1 VAGPASSAGPHLGRV
16 ASFEPTRGLGTVAD
30 DTGAVYDFHATA
42 IADGTRRIDV
52 GTPVSFT
59 LTPGHRGRYEA
70 RSLVALSSHHLPA

>member
-1 VAGPASSAGPHLGRV
+1 VAGPAPFAGPHLGRV
-16 ASFEPTRGLGTVAD
+16 TSFDRARGLGTITD
-30 DTGAVYDFHATA
+30 DDGAVYDFHATA

-59 LTPGHRGRYEA
+59 LSPGHRGRYEA

>member
-1 VAGPASSAGPHLGRV
+1 MAGPAPFAGPHLGRV
-16 ASFEPTRGLGTVAD
+16 TSFDRARGLGTITD
-30 DTGAVYDFHATA
+30 DDGAVYDFHATA

-59 LTPGHRGRYEA
+59 LSPGHRGRYEA